1 MRPEDAPDPSRIE
14 QPLLRHM
21 RAVLSM
27 PELDYQERPA
37 RIAVGA
43 ESAIYGFELRGA
55 AGTHA
60 GELVCRL
67 LPPGGEF
74 GQIQKEAAAQRA
86 LKVLGI
92 PVPAVVCLGDVE
104 AGLGG
109 PFLVMQRVRGCG
121 GLSIV
126 LGLALLL
133 GAAVVLGLGWIGAL
147 GFLGFQVA
155 NVLTQ
160 RRIHRLSAER
170 YCELLEKEE
179 VAADSQRLAAWME
192 WLEVRIDTVGAEG
205 LRPGL
210 AWLREGLRLRNG
222 PEVVCHG
229 DFWPGNLIFGWTG
242 LRAIIDWPTAS
253 VAEREFDLGWS
264 LVQDASDLPFVT
276 ALPESLTNVV
286 GVACWPFEWFF
297 VGSHR
302 WVYRVLFATDRDA
315 LRYYAAFHTLRML
328 VSISLADAG
337 ATPMP
342 SWSTQRAR
350 RTLLRRFRRF
360 TGLDLSL

>member
-1 MRPEDAPDPSRIE
+1 
-14 QPLLRHM
+14 M
-21 RAVLSM
+21 RAALSM
-27 PELDYQERPA
+27 PTLDYQERPA

-43 ESAIYGFELRGA
+43 ESAIYGFRLRGA
-55 AGTHA
+55 GGTPA

-67 LPPGGEF
+67 LPPDGDF
-74 GQIQKEAAAQRA
+74 GQIRKEAAAQRA
-86 LKVLGI
+86 LRVLGI
-92 PVPAVVCLGDVE
+92 RVPAVVCLGDVE

-109 PFLVMQRVRGCG
+109 PFLVMQRIRGCG
-121 GLSIV
+121 GFSVV
-126 LGLALLL
+126 LGLALML
-133 GAAVVLGLGWIGAL
+133 GAAVPLGLGWLGAL
-147 GFLGFQVA
+147 GFLGFQAA

-160 RRIHRLSAER
+160 RRIHRLSVER
-170 YCELLEKEE
+170 YCELLEKEG
-179 VAADSQRLAAWME
+179 VAADSQRLTAWME
-192 WLEVRIDTVGAEG
+192 WLELRIEAVAAEG

-210 AWLREGLRLRNG
+210 AWLREGSKLRNG

-276 ALPESLTNVV
+276 ALPDPFTNVV
-286 GVACWPFEWFF
+286 GVAFWPFEWFF
-297 VGSHR
+297 VGLHR

-342 SWSTQRAR
+342 SWSTPRAR
-350 RTLLRRFRRF
+350 RTLLRRFRRY
-360 TGLDLSL
+360 TGLELSL